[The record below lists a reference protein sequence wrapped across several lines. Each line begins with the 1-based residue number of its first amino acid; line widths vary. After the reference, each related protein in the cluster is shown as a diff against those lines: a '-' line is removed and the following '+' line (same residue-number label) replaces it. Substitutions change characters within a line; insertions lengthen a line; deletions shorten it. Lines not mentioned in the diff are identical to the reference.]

1 MGEPAHDHA
10 VPAGDA
16 DSALAARANW
26 LQQQLI
32 VVVRQMVATHGV
44 RIAELGETLTIPLLL
59 TLAPRRQWTPTAQHQ
74 PLYKQFE
81 QLVEE
86 LAAATDAYQ
95 AGRVY
100 NYRAGSA
107 DGAESAP
114 PTATAVFAGY
124 SPTGVPLWKEFH
136 QQLLDANEP
145 RVGLLF
151 ETPKRMI
158 SHFTLGRDLKA
169 HMLAVRGKASHSYNI
184 LGQVTA
190 GYFSVPGTTGAH
202 EHCAL
207 TAQIVEWRTPQRLFA
222 LALNIIGSTPDGI
235 PLKDA
240 LDRNCFGVLVRACH
254 PIQRTLQR
262 CERAVRALPQDA
274 PARARSE
281 ILSCIPHVL
290 ARLRDALDQRDRQA
304 LRRTRHAQ
312 QRREDERP
320 VQCALDDI
328 SHAGPGA
335 FFYDEVHDTI
345 LVRGPHARVHVFAR
359 DGRHVTT
366 FSAQDDE
373 VQRRVQRRLW
383 RPATAAEISACR
395 AALAALHNAARGEA
409 ATKGDGQTPH
419 KRQKMSM
426 ARA

>member
-1 MGEPAHDHA
+1 MKEQAREQA
-10 VPAGDA
+10 AAAGVA
-16 DSALAARANW
+16 ESALAARANW

-32 VVVRQMVATHGV
+32 VLVRHMAAAHGV
-44 RIAELGETLTIPLLL
+44 RSSELGEILAVPLQL
-59 TLAPRRQWTPTAQHQ
+59 TLAPGRQWAPTAQHQ
-74 PLYKQFE
+74 PLYKQLA

-107 DGAESAP
+107 EGTESVP
-114 PTATAVFAGY
+114 PTPTAVFAGY

-136 QQLLDANEP
+136 QQLLDAHDP

-151 ETPKRMI
+151 ETPARMI
-158 SHFTLGRDLKA
+158 SHLTLGRDLKA
-169 HMLAVRGKASHSYNI
+169 HMLAARGKASHSYNI

-190 GYFSVPGTTGAH
+190 GYFSAPSSAGPR

-222 LALNIIGSTPDGI
+222 LALNIIGVTPEGL

-240 LDRNCFGVLVRACH
+240 LDRDHFGVIVRACQ
-254 PIQRTLQR
+254 PMQRVLRR
-262 CERAVRALPQDA
+262 CERAVRALPLDA
-274 PARARSE
+274 PAKARSE
-281 ILSCIPHVL
+281 ILSCIPH
-290 ARLRDALDQRDRQA
+290 ALDQLCAALDHSNRQA

-320 VQCALDDI
+320 VQCALDDLVQ
-328 SHAGPGA
+328 ATPAA
-335 FFYDEVHDTI
+335 FFCDDAHDTI
-345 LVRGPHARVHVFAR
+345 LVRGPHARLHVFAR

-366 FSAQDDE
+366 FTAQDND
-373 VQRRVQRRLW
+373 VQRRVKRQLW
-383 RPATAAEISACR
+383 RPATAGEISACQ
-395 AALAALHNAARGEA
+395 AAQATLHKVARG
-409 ATKGDGQTPH
+409 TSDLH
-419 KRQKMSM
+419 R
-426 ARA
+426 